1 MRITATIFVRFICVS
16 SLSLLTVTALAEGE
30 SHQGQSQG
38 EIEYLANTDPTLP
51 VDPTDP
57 ENEIKPNPS
66 NPGTGNPGPLS
77 IDYMSTIYFG
87 KQKAYGNDQA
97 YFAEL
102 DTVFMA
108 DNRQKPVP
116 NYVQITDNR
125 GTNQGW
131 TLAVKQE
138 SQFKNAGDKTLGKA
152 ELRLFNGTPN
162 SQNSLNSGPTAN
174 QKIILRLDD
183 SGHGINS
190 NVMQAKANQGH
201 GTWTNMFGRNL
212 EIAKKSVELFVPGGT
227 LIEKGSYQTTLIW
240 TLSDEPGQ

>member
-1 MRITATIFVRFICVS
+1 MRSKGTSFLGVICVS
-16 SLSLLTVTALAEGE
+16 SLSLLSVTVFGVEI
-30 SHQGQSQG
+30 SNQGQSQG
-38 EIEYLANTDPTLP
+38 EIEYIANTDPTLP

-66 NPGTGNPGPLS
+66 NPGTENPGPLS
-77 IDYMSTIYFG
+77 IDYMSNIDFG
-87 KQKAYGNDQA
+87 RQKAYGNDQA

-102 DTVFMA
+102 DTVYLA
-108 DNRQKPVP
+108 NNQQKEVP
-116 NYVQITDNR
+116 NYVQVTDNR

-131 TLAVKQE
+131 SLAVKQE
-138 SQFKNAGDKTLGKA
+138 SQFKNAGNKTLGKA

-162 SQNSLNSGPTAN
+162 SQNNLNDGPTAN
-174 QKIILRLDD
+174 QKIVLRLDD

-190 NVMQAKANQGH
+190 NVMQAKKNQGH
-201 GTWTNMFGRNL
+201 GTWTNTFGHNL
-212 EIAKKSVELFVPGGT
+212 ETAKKSVELFVPGGT